1 MSDTH
6 REDFR
11 CGVVT
16 LIGRPNTGK
25 STLMNRLIGQ
35 KVAITSHK
43 PQTTRGQIRTI
54 FTDDEAQIIFL
65 DTPGIHIA
73 KNKLGQYMVSVARG
87 ALKDIDAV
95 LFMAEPVKEID
106 EVERDLLKRLSKAD
120 VPVLIILN
128 KEDLFPEEE
137 RETARKLYETEA
149 PFAEVTSVSALKGEG
164 TEALLQ
170 TIKGFL
176 PYGEPLYDEDALT
189 DVPVRDIAAE
199 IIREKALR
207 LLSDEVPHGIAVQIE
222 KMRERETK
230 TGEAITDI
238 SASIVC
244 ERDSHKGIVIGKGGR
259 MLKKIGQTA
268 REDIERM
275 LDGRVN
281 LQLFVK
287 VRKDWRDDETQLKSL
302 GYRK

>member
-1 MSDTH
+1 MSAGADG
-6 REDFR
+6 FR

-35 KVAITSHK
+35 KIAITSHK

-54 FTDDEAQIIFL
+54 YTDDEAQIIFI

-73 KNKLGQYMVSVARG
+73 KNKLGNYMVSVARG

-95 LFMAEPVKEID
+95 LFMAEPVVTID
-106 EVERDLLKRLSKAD
+106 EVEKDLLKRLSTAD

-128 KEDLFPEEE
+128 KEDLFPKE
-137 RETARKLYETEA
+137 AYNAAKSLYEAQA
-149 PFAEVTSVSALKGEG
+149 PFAEVLPVSALKGAG
-164 TEALLQ
+164 TEALLAK
-170 TIKGFL
+170 IKGFL
-176 PYGEPLYDEDALT
+176 PYGEPLYDEDELT
-189 DVPVRDIAAE
+189 DQPVRDIAAE

-207 LLSDEVPHGIAVQIE
+207 LLTDEVPHGIAVQIE

-230 TGEAITDI
+230 DGNRITDI
-238 SASIVC
+238 SAAVIC
-244 ERDSHKGIVIGKGGR
+244 ERESHKGIVIGRGGR
-259 MLKKIGQTA
+259 MLKKIGQSA
-268 REDIERM
+268 REDIERL

-287 VRKDWRDDETQLKSL
+287 VRKDWRDDEAQLKSL
-302 GYRK
+302 GYRKK

>member
-137 RETARKLYETEA
+137 RETARKLYKTEA
-149 PFAEVTSVSALKGEG
+149 PFAEVTSVSALKGAG

-268 REDIERM
+268 REDIERL